1 MKTKQQPKKKKKG
14 KNSEIQILLQTNEV
28 VLQFTKKN
36 PMLLAGVILSKLI
49 IKACH
54 RTKNATHQRKF
65 EVAMTEGKTVLL

>member
-1 MKTKQQPKKKKKG
+1 MKTKQQPKKTNG
-14 KNSEIQILLQTNEV
+14 KNNEIQILLQTNEV
-28 VLQFTKKN
+28 VLQFTKKK